1 MARFGLCAAS
11 SLISEERGV
20 CCSHFILSKVVD
32 RLIFKT
38 WRQFLCH
45 WARSAWSYFSHLP
58 CVPRYDQL
66 KTWAGSHKASK
77 FMALLSI
84 DLKQFGCCS
93 KTILKSPLIVRTFYA
108 TSPRRRVQENLNFVI
123 NHVNSNPANTN
134 DFLVSSGV
142 KVSGYL
148 LKGRNVTAL
157 AYLLSASV
165 GVFSRSFEEEAMK
178 NCLQV

>member
-1 MARFGLCAAS
+1 MSRFGLCAAS

-20 CCSHFILSKVVD
+20 CCSYFILSKVVD
-32 RLIFKT
+32 RVIFKT

-45 WARSAWSYFSHLP
+45 WARSAWSYFSRFP

-84 DLKQFGCCS
+84 DLKQLGCCS
-93 KTILKSPLIVRTFYA
+93 RPMLKSPLTVRTFYA
-108 TSPRRRVQENLNFVI
+108 TSPRKRVQDNLNFI
-123 NHVNSNPANTN
+123 SNHVNSNPANTN
-134 DFLVSSGV
+134 DFLVSFGV

-157 AYLLSASV
+157 VCFPPKLAFFQGL
-165 GVFSRSFEEEAMK
+165 EEEAIK

>member
-1 MARFGLCAAS
+1 
-11 SLISEERGV
+11 
-20 CCSHFILSKVVD
+20 
-32 RLIFKT
+32 
-38 WRQFLCH
+38 
-45 WARSAWSYFSHLP
+45 
-58 CVPRYDQL
+58 
-66 KTWAGSHKASK
+66 
-77 FMALLSI
+77 MALLSI